1 MSFYNNS
8 GVAQTSNFTSDSS
21 STLHSSG
28 ASNVAPGTL
37 RVTDSV
43 VDMSAAYADLSAATA
58 ITINALREA
67 FQVQRLLERDARG
80 GTRYIELILSHFGV
94 RSPDARLQ
102 RPEFLGGGT
111 TRVGV
116 YPVASTATSSASGTP
131 PQGHLA
137 AFGTALGDAAFSHSF
152 VEHGVVIGFASVR
165 ADYTYQQGVERF
177 GLVRLDMIFSGQL
190 LLISESK
197 LC

>member
-1 MSFYNNS
+1 
-8 GVAQTSNFTSDSS
+8 
-21 STLHSSG
+21 
-28 ASNVAPGTL
+28 
-37 RVTDSV
+37 
-43 VDMSAAYADLSAATA
+43 MSAAYADLSAATA

-137 AFGTALGDAAFSHSF
+137 AFGTALEMPLFRILSSSMVLLSDSLPSELTILINK
-152 VEHGVVIGFASVR
+152 VWSV
-165 ADYTYQQGVERF
+165 F